1 MKCLPS
7 APPNP
12 KPDRYIFSLTR
23 LGSDL
28 GGGTLGTLLALDAL
42 SSTLASRG
50 GGLSLVGLLLALGGS
65 LLLLG
70 VLDGL
75 LAGSGTGL
83 GALRTALL
91 DHVKGGTDDATLV
104 LDSTAG
110 TLLSNFLFTLKSS
123 VSLVTH
129 STNVIP
135 CIPYSSSNFHVP
147 IPISRGVNLS
157 RFLHITFPNNSNSTQ
172 RRKEK
177 AVPTSEIPFLCWRRK
192 RTVQA
197 IRRGFLRWRKR
208 DSDFP
213 FWKRKILLSPRTNSL
228 PCFK

>member
-1 MKCLPS
+1 MIGKTHIPAPVTSQIPSMKCLPS

-28 GGGTLGTLLALDAL
+28 GGGTLGALLALDAL

-50 GGLSLVGLLLALGGS
+50 GGLSLVGLLLALGSS

-91 DHVKGGTDDATLV
+91 DHVEGGTDDAALV
-104 LDSTAG
+104 LDGTAG
-110 TLLSNFLFTLKSS
+110 TLLSNFLFTLDHPSAFCH
-123 VSLVTH
+123 LFRECY
-129 STNVIP
+129 P
-135 CIPYSSSNFHVP
+135 P
-147 IPISRGVNLS
+147 IPL
-157 RFLHITFPNNSNSTQ
+157 
-172 RRKEK
+172 
-177 AVPTSEIPFLCWRRK
+177 
-192 RTVQA
+192 
-197 IRRGFLRWRKR
+197 
-208 DSDFP
+208 
-213 FWKRKILLSPRTNSL
+213 
-228 PCFK
+228 